1 MTGMGAACRNRRG
14 VRGVLGWW
22 AKAAVATRGPMTI
35 DRIGPAATP
44 DDLVEATVA
53 IVTAHLRMTA
63 TSAAQVPGLVKQV
76 HRAISELV
84 DQGTRNQGSSD
95 RDLKQAAAT
104 ERSPSDLLTRDAECR
119 RIAEQDAVFPW
130 SGWPALRGPRAGT
143 RIGESPRERFRS
155 RCR

>member
-1 MTGMGAACRNRRG
+1 MVGE
-14 VRGVLGWW
+14 
-22 AKAAVATRGPMTI
+22 AAVATRGPMAI
-35 DRIGPAATP
+35 DRIGTAATP
-44 DDLVEATVA
+44 DDVVEATVA
-53 IVTAHLRMTA
+53 IVTAHLRMTT

-84 DQGTRNQGSSD
+84 DQGTRDQGSRD
-95 RDLKQAAAT
+95 RDLKQTAAT

-130 SGWPALRGPRAGT
+130 SGWPGLRGPRAGT